1 VIFTVLFGQEGLG
14 RSTAGN
20 SSTGSIA
27 NPRSGDFNA
36 VVGWPFA
43 ILHHDQAGG
52 AGVGAGAGVGFSAQ
66 VLALEQGLV
75 SVQVLALEQAAQETE
90 TEEASVL

>member
-1 VIFTVLFGQEGLG
+1 MLLWGGLLLY
-14 RSTAGN
+14 STM
-20 SSTGSIA
+20 TKQ
-27 NPRSGDFNA
+27 
-36 VVGWPFA
+36 VE
-43 ILHHDQAGG
+43 
-52 AGVGAGAGVGFSAQ
+52 Q